1 MGKWFWFSSGAACA
15 GALVAAWFGHSRE
28 SAKAANLAAA
38 LGQQASRS
46 AAETVD
52 FASLSALPAPV
63 ARYFRH
69 VLKDGQKIIRRVE
82 MRQTGVLRTSTT
94 SKIWSP
100 FKASQLVVPP
110 ARGFLWN
117 ARVHMP
123 LATHVRVVDS
133 YLDGAGAGRVS
144 LLSAFALAAE
154 TAVPELNS
162 GALHR
167 YLAEAVWYPT
177 ALLPQSGVAW
187 SAVDDRTALA
197 TLADKETKVSLEFR
211 FNEALEVAGIFSP
224 GRYSRWQGGYRQL
237 PWEGHFA
244 DYHVSA
250 GMLVP
255 RRGEV
260 GWYQSGSLQLVW
272 QGTLM
277 VAQVEF

>member
-1 MGKWFWFSSGAACA
+1 MDKGFFLAGAACA
-15 GALVAAWFGHSRE
+15 GAVAAAWLGHSRE

-38 LGQQASRS
+38 LRQQASRL
-46 AAETVD
+46 AAETVN
-52 FASLSALPAPV
+52 FASHSALPAPV

-69 VLKDGQKIIRRVE
+69 VLKEGQQPIRLVE
-82 MRQTGVLRTSTT
+82 MRQTGVLRTSTAN
-94 SKIWSP
+94 SRWCP
-100 FKASQLVVPP
+100 FEANQLVVPP

-123 LATHVRVVDS
+123 LATHVRVLDS
-133 YLDGAGAGRVS
+133 YLDGAGSGRVS
-144 LLSAFALAAE
+144 LLSAFAFAAE

-187 SAVDDRTALA
+187 SAVDDRSALA
-197 TLADKETKVSLEFR
+197 TLVDKDTKVSLEFR
-211 FNEALEVAGIFSP
+211 FNEAGEVTGIFSP
-224 GRYSRWQGGYRQL
+224 GRYGRWKGGYRQL

-244 DYHVSA
+244 DYQLSA

-255 RRGEV
+255 GRGEV
-260 GWYQSGSLQLVW
+260 GWYQGGSLQLVW
-272 QGTLM
+272 QGRL
-277 VAQVEF
+277 VEAQVEF